1 MSSATYL
8 TASTLPRIS
17 AATLEPL
24 IRSRDTSVAV
34 VDVRDDDHVGGHIH
48 SSYHVAS
55 GTHDVALPELVWKL
69 EGKETVVFHCMLSQ
83 QRGPKA
89 AINYVRER
97 ERLIGKGGAGKEQKV
112 MVLEVTLL
120 NGVDDDLRYG
130 EDKEL
135 TEAYAKDVWEGFDG
149 TH

>member
-55 GTHDVALPELVWKL
+55 GTHDVALPELVRKL

-97 ERLIGKGGAGKEQKV
+97 ERLIGKGVAGKEQKV
-112 MVLEVTLL
+112 MVLEGGFGKWQEV
-120 NGVDDDLRYG
+120 YG

>member
-17 AATLEPL
+17 AADLAPL

-34 VDVRDDDHVGGHIH
+34 VDVRDDDHVGGHIK
-48 SSYHVAS
+48 SSHHVAS
-55 GTHDVALPELVWKL
+55 GTHDVALSELVRKL
-69 EGKETVVFHCMLSQ
+69 EGKEVVVFHCMLSQ

-97 ERLIGKGGAGKEQKV
+97 ERLVGKGDGAKEQKV
-112 MVLEVTLL
+112 EVLE
-120 NGVDDDLRYG
+120 GGFGKWQEMYG
-130 EDKEL
+130 EDREL